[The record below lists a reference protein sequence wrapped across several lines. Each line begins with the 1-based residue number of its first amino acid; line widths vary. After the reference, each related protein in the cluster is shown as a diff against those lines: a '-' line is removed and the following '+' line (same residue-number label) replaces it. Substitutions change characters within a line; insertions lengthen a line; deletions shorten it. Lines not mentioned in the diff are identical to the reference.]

1 MHARRFLSHRRLNY
15 SGWSIGSTILAL
27 LVLTPII
34 SVLYLAFRP
43 TGDIWSHLLSTSLPI
58 YLGNSFFLMLGVG
71 FLVFAIGVSTAWLVT
86 MCSFPGRQIFEWL
99 LLIPLAMPAY
109 VIAYAYTDL
118 LEFSGI
124 VQSTLRI
131 TFDWGKGDYWFP
143 AIRSLGGAIF
153 VMGMVLYPYVYLLA
167 RSAFLEQSVNV
178 LEASQTLGRGPWRTF
193 FSVSLPTARSAI
205 VIGMALALMETF
217 NDYGTVSFFAVPT
230 LTAGLID
237 VWLGLGSLSAG
248 AQIASLM
255 LVIVLVLLTIEY
267 LSRRQR
273 IAYQQPSSR
282 FRSLPTHR
290 LNGFRSFIAIIT
302 CVTPIVVGFFIPVA
316 ILSRLSFKYFDQSWT
331 KDFQVLALNSFVLAA
346 IAAVICVV
354 LAIFINYSRRLQ
366 PRTTYL
372 TFMTRFSSLGY
383 AIPGAVLAIGIL
395 VPFAAFDN
403 YVDSQARK
411 IFGLSTGLILSGT
424 VGALLFAYVVR
435 FLMIA
440 IGQIGSSL
448 EKVSLSIDMAARTLG
463 NGARQTVVRYHVPLI
478 KGSILSALTI
488 VFVDC
493 MKELPAT
500 LILRP
505 FGFETLATHVYHYA
519 SDENLGEAALGSILI
534 VATGLLPVII
544 LCRVIAQTRQRSGS

>member
-1 MHARRFLSHRRLNY
+1 MLASQFLTHRRLNY
-15 SGWSIGSTILAL
+15 FGWSFGSTILAL

-34 SVLYLAFRP
+34 AVLFLAFRP
-43 TGDIWSHLLSTSLPI
+43 TGDIWPHLLSTSLPI
-58 YLGNSFFLMLGVG
+58 YLENSFLLMLGVA
-71 FLVFAIGVSTAWLVT
+71 FLVFVVGVSTAWLVT
-86 MCSFPGRQIFEWL
+86 MCSFPGRKIFEWL

-109 VIAYAYTDL
+109 VVAYAYTDL
-118 LEFSGI
+118 LEYSGM
-124 VQSTLRI
+124 VQSTLRA
-131 TFDWGKGDYWFP
+131 TFDWEKGDYWFP
-143 AIRSLGGAIF
+143 SIRSLGGAIF

-205 VIGMALALMETF
+205 VIGMALALMETL

-255 LVIVLVLLTIEY
+255 LVIVLVLLLIEY
-267 LSRRQR
+267 ISRRQR

-282 FRSLPTHR
+282 FRSLPTHKLR
-290 LNGFRSFIAIIT
+290 GLRSFFAIGT
-302 CVTPIVVGFFIPVA
+302 CVTPIVVGFFIPVT
-316 ILSRLSFKYFDQSWT
+316 ILSRLSFKYFNQSWT
-331 KDFQVLALNSFVLAA
+331 KDFQILAINSFLLAA
-346 IAAVICVV
+346 IAAIICVV

-366 PRTTYL
+366 PKTAFL
-372 TFMTRFSSLGY
+372 TFMTRFASLGY

-395 VPFAAFDN
+395 IPFATFDN
-403 YVDSQARK
+403 YVDGLARK
-411 IFGLSTGLILSGT
+411 FLGVSTGLILSGT

-463 NGARQTVVRYHVPLI
+463 SGARQTVMRYHVPLI

-544 LCRVIAQTRQRSGS
+544 LCRVISKTRNRLEG

>member
-1 MHARRFLSHRRLNY
+1 MLASQFLTHRRLNY
-15 SGWSIGSTILAL
+15 FGWSFGSTILAL

-34 SVLYLAFRP
+34 AVLFLAFRP

-58 YLGNSFFLMLGVG
+58 YLENSFLLMLGVG
-71 FLVFAIGVSTAWLVT
+71 FLVFVVGVSTAWLVT
-86 MCSFPGRQIFEWL
+86 MCSFPGRKIFEWL

-109 VIAYAYTDL
+109 VVAYAYTDL
-118 LEFSGI
+118 LEYSGM
-124 VQSTLRI
+124 VQSTLRA
-131 TFDWGKGDYWFP
+131 TFDWEKGDYWFP
-143 AIRSLGGAIF
+143 SIRSLGGAIF

-205 VIGMALALMETF
+205 VIGMALALMETL

-255 LVIVLVLLTIEY
+255 LVIVLVLLLIEY
-267 LSRRQR
+267 ISRRQR

-282 FRSLPTHR
+282 FRSLPTHKLR
-290 LNGFRSFIAIIT
+290 GLRSFFAIGT
-302 CVTPIVVGFFIPVA
+302 CVTPIVVGFFIPVT
-316 ILSRLSFKYFDQSWT
+316 ILSRLSFKYFNQSWT
-331 KDFQVLALNSFVLAA
+331 KDFQILAINSFLLAA
-346 IAAVICVV
+346 IAAIVCVV

-366 PRTTYL
+366 PKTAFL
-372 TFMTRFSSLGY
+372 TFMTRFASLGY

-395 VPFAAFDN
+395 IPFATFDN
-403 YVDSQARK
+403 YVDGLARK
-411 IFGLSTGLILSGT
+411 FLGVSTGLILSGT

-463 NGARQTVVRYHVPLI
+463 SGARQTVVRYHVPLI

-544 LCRVIAQTRQRSGS
+544 LCRVISKTRNRLEG